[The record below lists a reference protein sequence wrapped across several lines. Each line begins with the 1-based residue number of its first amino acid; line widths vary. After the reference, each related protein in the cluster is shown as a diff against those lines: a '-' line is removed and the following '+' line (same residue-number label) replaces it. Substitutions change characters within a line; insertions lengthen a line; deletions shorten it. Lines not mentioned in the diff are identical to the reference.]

1 MPEVHPYWRARRM
14 NPDYTVQADLTI
26 SVVETRPDGAVQFAV
41 TASDKVTGK
50 HVLSL
55 MMDAHPGQGMNIEGV
70 LLPINVYLGGMDK

>member
-1 MPEVHPYWRARRM
+1 M

-55 MMDAHPGQGMNIEGV
+55 MMDAHPGQGMNIEDV
-70 LLPINVYLGGMDK
+70 LIPINVYLGGMDNE